1 MADGSKFITLTCT
14 GATWHSLSY
23 TCSWDLNSSDAVP
36 SSITWYID
44 GSAYKTRSLS
54 SSATYDTCT
63 FSDLSESTKY
73 TIYCCLTVSIT
84 GTGLIDYDSA
94 TSTMKTD
101 SSSGGGSSGNIKLS
115 TESLGAISSNQNLT
129 VSVSSYTVKR
139 YSMIFT
145 SSGTAYFN
153 SYSAS
158 GIWACLSDT
167 SDYNVDNCLP
177 AYNDRL
183 EYDYS
188 ASGNVSFSADVTD
201 GIIYYLYITECEDG
215 AGVDCQF
222 VITPP
227 TEAATEWSVANW
239 KTSQNIS
246 ELKTFST
253 SLSSGE
259 VYRIK
264 LTFAQSGNVD
274 FYSYHG
280 SYDTI
285 AYLSDSTSFDSN
297 TGEPTTILETD
308 DQGGDDDHFR
318 FSYSVEANTTYY
330 LFVRLYYI
338 TASSDTFYIA
348 VNPTWAW
355 SVVYRDTVSNLS
367 GTYEDSLT
375 IESQK
380 VYRYAIG
387 FATSGTATFYSTG
400 SIDTNGY
407 LSTSSTFDSDNG
419 TPSSPDTSDDDSG
432 DSLNFKITYEVEAN
446 VVYYLFV
453 RGHSDSTTGDIG
465 VVIEAP
471 ASSYGSAEVTFVSST
486 TNSIT
491 VKIVG
496 LDTRYTN
503 SDRKVYW
510 YCSTSSTNTSMWG
523 SSSLSGGISESD
535 IYTFSGL
542 STSTTY
548 YIYAKIITSDT
559 TKTLT
564 TKSFET
570 IISLTGISV
579 SLLDK
584 TGTTITTK
592 VTGLDSSYSRA
603 DRTVK
608 WYLDGTLKTT
618 VSLGAGIT
626 ETPTYQFTGLS
637 PYTAYTVKATISYT
651 ENGTTKTKDVSSTLR
666 TANWASQ
673 SMSSISMSSSAKT
686 VTWTIK
692 KNYLHY
698 ATVTFS
704 TAGTFTISASNSYG
718 SYGYLSTGTN
728 FNNNGGTP
736 SSYVNSGYGSSGF
749 SFSHSVSA
757 GDTYY
762 LFVRNGQDAS
772 GGSVTISFSAPLT
785 WSVVSA
791 GSYANIKVLN
801 QMDTL
806 SISAGKVYRYTL
818 TFANSGQ
825 VKFYSSGSMDVRAYL
840 GTVSTI
846 SSSTGIPTSYLI
858 THDDISDTD
867 KNFSFTYT
875 VSAGTTYYLFVKHAN
890 SITATGSTTVY
901 VDPTNKPTK
910 FSWTTA
916 KVQGEEFNL
925 TATEWNALLDKIN
938 EMRTYQAAKTGKS
951 ISTWSFY
958 TVTSGTTFYAKYYN
972 DVLDSMDSVRIKL
985 GLGSIANDY
994 EVSSGDP
1001 ITAVCLNHLVTMVN
1015 ELIDS

>member
-1 MADGSKFITLTCT
+1 MGSISVTVTT
-14 GATWHSLSY
+14 S
-23 TCSWDLNSSDAVP
+23 
-36 SSITWYID
+36 SSITVVGYLND
-44 GSAYKTRSLS
+44 AY
-54 SSATYDTCT
+54 
-63 FSDLSESTKY
+63 ESTKIEWYLDGSLYSTSSLSGTYSQNGIRFTGLSANTTY
-73 TIYCCLTVSIT
+73 TIKFIQYYYVPGAGTFTETASIQ
-84 GTGLIDYDSA
+84 A
-94 TSTMKTD
+94 TTD
-101 SSSGGGSSGNIKLS
+101 ASSGGGDAGTIKLV
-115 TESLGAISSNQNLT
+115 TESLGTVSSNQNLT
-129 VSVSSYTVKR
+129 VSLSGYTVKCYR
-139 YSMIFT
+139 MAFS

-153 SYSAS
+153 SYLAS
-158 GIWACLSDT
+158 GVWACLTDT
-167 SDYNVDNCLP
+167 ATYDSDNCLP
-177 AYNDRL
+177 SSSDQL
-183 EYDYS
+183 QYDSS
-188 ASGNVSFSADVTD
+188 ASGNFSIEYDVSD
-201 GIIYYLYITECEDG
+201 GIVYYLYVTEFYDG
-215 AGVDCQF
+215 DGVDCQI

-227 TEAATEWSVANW
+227 VEVATKWSVANW

-285 AYLSDSTSFDSN
+285 AYLSDSTSFDSD
-297 TGEPTTILETD
+297 TGEPTTILETA
-308 DQGGDDDHFR
+308 DQGGDGNHFR

-338 TASSDTFYIA
+338 TASSDTFYVA

-367 GTYEDSLT
+367 GAYEDSFTL
-375 IESQK
+375 ESQK

-419 TPSSPDTSDDDSG
+419 IPSNPDTSDDDSG
-432 DSLNFKITYEVEAN
+432 DSRNFKITYEVEAN

-453 RGHSDSTTGDIG
+453 RGYSDSTTGDIG

-471 ASSYGSAEVTFVSST
+471 ASSYGSAEITFVSST
-486 TNSIT
+486 ANSIT
-491 VKIVG
+491 VKITG

-503 SDRKVYW
+503 SDRTVYW

-535 IYTFSGL
+535 TYTFSEL

-559 TKTLT
+559 TKTLSTKTFKT
-564 TKSFET
+564 T
-570 IISLTGISV
+570 ISLTGISI

-592 VTGLDSSYSRA
+592 VTGLDSSYSRT
-603 DRTVK
+603 DRTIK

-618 VSLGAGIT
+618 VSLGAGIS
-626 ETPTYQFTGLS
+626 ETPTYQFTGLL

-673 SMSSISMSSSAKT
+673 SMSSISMGSSAKT

-704 TAGTFTISASNSYG
+704 TAGTVTISASNSYG
-718 SYGYLSTGTN
+718 SYGYLSTSTDFYN
-728 FNNNGGTP
+728 D
-736 SSYVNSGYGSSGF
+736 YGYPKASVKDNYNSSGF
-749 SFSHSVSA
+749 SFSYQVSA
-757 GDTYY
+757 GSTYY
-762 LFVRNGQDAS
+762 LFVRSGQDAS
-772 GGSVTISFSAPLT
+772 GGSVTISFSASLT

-791 GSYANIKVLN
+791 GSYEGIKVLN

-806 SISAGKVYRYTL
+806 SIAAGKVYRYTL
-818 TFANSGQ
+818 TFANSGE
-825 VKFYSSGSMDVRAYL
+825 VKFYSSGSMDVCAYL

-846 SSSTGIPTSYLI
+846 SSTTGVPTSYL
-858 THDDISDTD
+858 TMHDDINDTD
-867 KNFSFTYT
+867 RNFSFTYT

-916 KVQGEEFNL
+916 KVQGNEFKL
-925 TATEWNALLDKIN
+925 TAAEWNALLDKIN
-938 EMRTYQAAKTGKS
+938 EMRTYQATKTGKS

-972 DVLDSMDSVRIKL
+972 DVLESMDNVRITL

-1001 ITAVCLNHLVTMVN
+1001 ITAACLNQLVTMVN